1 MRGSPE
7 ELSQSKKAC
16 AHTGKLGD
24 KGIEVLEGDMEERAR
39 YTGNNEITRFT

>member
-7 ELSQSKKAC
+7 ELSQSKKAY

-24 KGIEVLEGDMEERAR
+24 KGIEALEGEMKES
-39 YTGNNEITRFT
+39 EIHRK

>member
-7 ELSQSKKAC
+7 ESIQSEKAY

-24 KGIEVLEGDMEERAR
+24 KGIEVMRGKVKESG
-39 YTGNNEITRFT
+39 EIHMN